1 MRAIVGLAAAG
12 VMALCGCTPGV
23 NDPPQET
30 DSTPAST
37 PAATPTP
44 RSTGATAS
52 PEEAA
57 RSRAEAFLSSR
68 VEQLGA
74 ETHYVRWDEPVL
86 PSYEFAAST
95 PRLKVVASCFAEDS
109 GQLVSVTLWQGGE
122 RLTRLSFGCDPAREA
137 AAEIEPHNF
146 TQDGSVR
153 VDVSDPASI
162 LLSVLGL
169 AG

>member
-12 VMALCGCTPGV
+12 ILALGACAPGPG
-23 NDPPQET
+23 DRPQES
-30 DSTPAST
+30 DSPPGSTPAVAPT
-37 PAATPTP
+37 PQPTGAATAPD
-44 RSTGATAS
+44 
-52 PEEAA
+52 EAA
-57 RSRAEAFLSSR
+57 RSRAETFLAWR

-109 GQLVSVTLWQGGE
+109 GQLVSVTLSQGGNQ
-122 RLTRLSFGCDPAREA
+122 LTRLRFGCDPTGEKAG
-137 AAEIEPHNF
+137 EIEPYEF

-153 VDVSDPASI
+153 VDVSDPAAI
-162 LLSVLGL
+162 VLSVLGL
-169 AG
+169 SG

>member
-1 MRAIVGLAAAG
+1 MRAIAGLAAAG
-12 VMALCGCTPGV
+12 VMALCGCAPSL
-23 NDPPQET
+23 DRPQET
-30 DSTPAST
+30 DSPPAST
-37 PAATPTP
+37 PAVAPTP
-44 RSTGATAS
+44 QSTGAATS

-74 ETHYVRWDEPVL
+74 ATHYVRWDEPVL

-109 GQLVSVTLWQGGE
+109 GQLVTVTLSQGGNQ
-122 RLTRLSFGCDPAREA
+122 LTRLRFGCDPTGEKAG
-137 AAEIEPHNF
+137 EIEPYDF
-146 TQDGSVR
+146 TKDGSVR

-162 LLSVLGL
+162 VLSVLGL
-169 AG
+169 SG